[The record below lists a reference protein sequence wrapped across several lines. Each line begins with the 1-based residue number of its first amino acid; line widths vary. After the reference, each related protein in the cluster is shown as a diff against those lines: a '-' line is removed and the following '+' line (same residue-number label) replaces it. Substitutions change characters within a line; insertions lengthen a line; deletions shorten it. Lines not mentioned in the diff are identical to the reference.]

1 MVLIGGAA
9 LVLFGFTD
17 DLADEKQVY
26 LTAEV
31 TGNITQPLI
40 IQMWKIGDG
49 PKLKELFVSV
59 NTPTGIST
67 GTPDPAQETFF

>member
-49 PKLKELFVSV
+49 PKLKELFCFSKY
-59 NTPTGIST
+59 PHRHIHRDTGP
-67 GTPDPAQETFF
+67 GAGNFF